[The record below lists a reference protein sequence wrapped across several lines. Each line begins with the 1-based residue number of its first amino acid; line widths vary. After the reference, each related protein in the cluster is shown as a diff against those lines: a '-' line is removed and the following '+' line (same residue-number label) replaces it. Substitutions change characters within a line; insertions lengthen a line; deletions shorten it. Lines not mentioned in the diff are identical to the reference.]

1 MSTLSTVGNSLGERL
16 ATMMGN
22 KVVVL
27 WSPSAPPPSSQSKSA
42 LSSGGDAAGMTA
54 RTSAVFWDGAEQ
66 PSFGSRASVE
76 RRYAEA

>member
-1 MSTLSTVGNSLGERL
+1 MPTLSTVGNSLGERL

-27 WSPSAPPPSSQSKSA
+27 WSPSAPPPTSQ
-42 LSSGGDAAGMTA
+42 M
-54 RTSAVFWDGAEQ
+54 TSATASGSSSASVGARASAALWDGAE
-66 PSFGSRASVE
+66 PAAVGSRASVE